1 MLIDTMRTIAEEFS
15 ILRRDAVNLTL
26 FIVIKFM
33 ITQQIEIRENYTRR
47 ITNIQRAA
55 YQLVHDLDFARQLQL
70 DLENLNRNVEV
81 QRVQEEINHNN
92 VLNNVQNQL
101 DERITGIQPNVQLI
115 NTIVE
120 EIQDCIALEE
130 PNYELLNDLH
140 FAFTEAIATIVPLVT
155 ALQQFTAEVVQMI
168 TDIKKNLEGN
178 LPDIMNMLP
187 EQERTI
193 LQTVIEARALQVQ
206 SIQTQALLQSR
217 MQNQRRSGISNA
229 EALVEQQLAT
239 QIRVYLMAV
248 LSRLQRLEEYET
260 QNQNFLEQN
269 EHSQHYFLIYGT
281 ITRINAIISRYG
293 QIFQQVEIIGQQLH
307 LMTMAEQ
314 TSIMF
319 PDITNVT
326 FWSHVYRKV
335 ALDPNDMNA
344 IMNFHPSITRNFNDF
359 DLSRKRPGLDEY
371 LYQIP
376 PLDYT
381 HRAISHN
388 YGSTIIQ
395 TNRVATSI
403 VNHTTLHNFTFQN
416 EEESADDYPGFD
428 DLYTRVFRVY
438 NTEFGNSN
446 YEAVVND
453 YSNATNHPLKYLRA
467 SYRLLKIATAEV
479 NLKIKLW
486 NLLPDPGHSI
496 VFAPLSGVEAMYG
509 IFRRASLGRLPAPDF
524 LLGYRNELVTITEFK
539 DLYSAPNDKR
549 RIWESIFILD
559 NLQHGLGNFDAPVR
573 LGYGTKTDGYM
584 ISIIF
589 EKDSRLFIPL
599 YTRDVKMQKRNII
612 LQNWQKGMYPLYK
625 SPTGITEND
634 RIIGTDHGN
643 IHEFMKSYRHRENKG
658 YAFSNRQA
666 SQDHAARVVIG
677 TTHTDEPFKLC
688 HTSTSK
694 RRYRKRRLYRETIK
708 QIYSQRPYPAHPLPI
723 RDLVQ
728 DSRRTVVA
736 YGDASLKGTYK
747 GNTPVPVKSIQR
759 AIANKAIVIPV
770 DEFRTSVTCSHCLRR
785 LENVYNDTF
794 LECNHR

>member
-1 MLIDTMRTIAEEFS
+1 MRTIAEEFS

-26 FIVIKFM
+26 FIVIQFM

-168 TDIKKNLEGN
+168 TDIKNNLEGN

-248 LSRLQRLEEYET
+248 QSRLQRLEEYET

-344 IMNFHPSITRNFNDF
+344 IMVSLFFF
-359 DLSRKRPGLDEY
+359 
-371 LYQIP
+371 
-376 PLDYT
+376 
-381 HRAISHN
+381 
-388 YGSTIIQ
+388 
-395 TNRVATSI
+395 
-403 VNHTTLHNFTFQN
+403 
-416 EEESADDYPGFD
+416 
-428 DLYTRVFRVY
+428 
-438 NTEFGNSN
+438 
-446 YEAVVND
+446 
-453 YSNATNHPLKYLRA
+453 
-467 SYRLLKIATAEV
+467 LKI
-479 NLKIKLW
+479 
-486 NLLPDPGHSI
+486 S
-496 VFAPLSGVEAMYG
+496 
-509 IFRRASLGRLPAPDF
+509 
-524 LLGYRNELVTITEFK
+524 
-539 DLYSAPNDKR
+539 
-549 RIWESIFILD
+549 
-559 NLQHGLGNFDAPVR
+559 
-573 LGYGTKTDGYM
+573 
-584 ISIIF
+584 
-589 EKDSRLFIPL
+589 
-599 YTRDVKMQKRNII
+599 
-612 LQNWQKGMYPLYK
+612 
-625 SPTGITEND
+625 
-634 RIIGTDHGN
+634 
-643 IHEFMKSYRHRENKG
+643 
-658 YAFSNRQA
+658 
-666 SQDHAARVVIG
+666 
-677 TTHTDEPFKLC
+677 
-688 HTSTSK
+688 
-694 RRYRKRRLYRETIK
+694 
-708 QIYSQRPYPAHPLPI
+708 
-723 RDLVQ
+723 
-728 DSRRTVVA
+728 
-736 YGDASLKGTYK
+736 
-747 GNTPVPVKSIQR
+747 
-759 AIANKAIVIPV
+759 
-770 DEFRTSVTCSHCLRR
+770 
-785 LENVYNDTF
+785 
-794 LECNHR
+794 

>member
-1 MLIDTMRTIAEEFS
+1 
-15 ILRRDAVNLTL
+15 
-26 FIVIKFM
+26 
-33 ITQQIEIRENYTRR
+33 
-47 ITNIQRAA
+47 
-55 YQLVHDLDFARQLQL
+55 
-70 DLENLNRNVEV
+70 
-81 QRVQEEINHNN
+81 
-92 VLNNVQNQL
+92 
-101 DERITGIQPNVQLI
+101 
-115 NTIVE
+115 
-120 EIQDCIALEE
+120 
-130 PNYELLNDLH
+130 
-140 FAFTEAIATIVPLVT
+140 
-155 ALQQFTAEVVQMI
+155 
-168 TDIKKNLEGN
+168 
-178 LPDIMNMLP
+178 
-187 EQERTI
+187 
-193 LQTVIEARALQVQ
+193 
-206 SIQTQALLQSR
+206 
-217 MQNQRRSGISNA
+217 
-229 EALVEQQLAT
+229 
-239 QIRVYLMAV
+239 
-248 LSRLQRLEEYET
+248 
-260 QNQNFLEQN
+260 
-269 EHSQHYFLIYGT
+269 
-281 ITRINAIISRYG
+281 
-293 QIFQQVEIIGQQLH
+293 
-307 LMTMAEQ
+307 MTMAEQ
-314 TSIMF
+314 TNIMF

-388 YGSTIIQ
+388 YGSTIIKNTIMHLLNIRLWVIRIFKGFFINQ
-395 TNRVATSI
+395 QRPDRRLPIMGLANRVATSI

-438 NTEFGNSN
+438 NAEFGNSN

-509 IFRRASLGRLPAPDF
+509 IFRRASLGRLPVPDF

-573 LGYGTKTDGYM
+573 LGYGMKTDGHM
-584 ISIIF
+584 ISILF
-589 EKDSRLFIPL
+589 EKDSRLFVPL
-599 YTRDVKMQKRNII
+599 TTRDVKMQKRNIT

-634 RIIGTDHGN
+634 RIIGIDPGKLRSGMDWIKQKELVSRAVEGIELVYDRLKTRKVCSNGGIMN
-643 IHEFMKSYRHRENKG
+643 FLNSAAAEQKSIHEFMKSYRHRENKG

-708 QIYSQRPYPAHPLPI
+708 QIYSQRPYPARPLPI

-759 AIANKAIVIPV
+759 AIANKAIVISV

>member
-1 MLIDTMRTIAEEFS
+1 MRTIAEEFS

-26 FIVIKFM
+26 FIVIQFM

-55 YQLVHDLDFARQLQL
+55 YQLVHDLDFAQ
-70 DLENLNRNVEV
+70 V

-155 ALQQFTAEVVQMI
+155 ALQQFTAEVVQRI
-168 TDIKKNLEGN
+168 TDIKNNLEGN

-193 LQTVIEARALQVQ
+193 LQTVIETRALQVQ
-206 SIQTQALLQSR
+206 SIQAQALLQSR
-217 MQNQRRSGISNA
+217 MRNQRRSGISNA

-248 LSRLQRLEEYET
+248 QSRLQRLEEYET

-269 EHSQHYFLIYGT
+269 KHSQHYFLIYGT

-307 LMTMAEQ
+307 LMAMAEQ
-314 TSIMF
+314 TNIMF

-335 ALDPNDMNA
+335 ALDPNDMNT

-376 PLDYT
+376 LLDYT

-395 TNRVATSI
+395 NTIMHLLNIRLWVIRIFKGFFINQQRPDRRLPIMGLANRVATSI
-403 VNHTTLHNFTFQN
+403 FNHTTLHNFTFQN
-416 EEESADDYPGFD
+416 EEESADDYLGFD
-428 DLYTRVFRVY
+428 DLYTRFFRVY
-438 NTEFGNSN
+438 NAEFGNSN
-446 YEAVVND
+446 YEAVAND
-453 YSNATNHPLKYLRA
+453 YSNAINHPLKYLRA

-496 VFAPLSGVEAMYG
+496 VHAPLSGADAMYG
-509 IFRRASLGRLPAPDF
+509 FFRRAFLGRLPVPDF

-559 NLQHGLGNFDAPVR
+559 NLQHGLGNFAAPVR
-573 LGYGTKTDGYM
+573 LGYGMKTDGHM
-584 ISIIF
+584 ISILF
-589 EKDSRLFIPL
+589 KKYSRLFVSL
-599 YTRDVKMQKRNII
+599 STRDIKMQKRNIT
-612 LQNWQKGMYPLYK
+612 LQN
-625 SPTGITEND
+625 
-634 RIIGTDHGN
+634 
-643 IHEFMKSYRHRENKG
+643 
-658 YAFSNRQA
+658 
-666 SQDHAARVVIG
+666 
-677 TTHTDEPFKLC
+677 
-688 HTSTSK
+688 
-694 RRYRKRRLYRETIK
+694 
-708 QIYSQRPYPAHPLPI
+708 
-723 RDLVQ
+723 
-728 DSRRTVVA
+728 
-736 YGDASLKGTYK
+736 
-747 GNTPVPVKSIQR
+747 
-759 AIANKAIVIPV
+759 
-770 DEFRTSVTCSHCLRR
+770 
-785 LENVYNDTF
+785 
-794 LECNHR
+794 